1 MQEGVQPTS
10 HKQINLL
17 EHKTPSDDWF
27 QKNIAKYVEVS
38 AASDL
43 LNDILNYAQALEGE
57 KVAKSKAQPLSIK
70 EKPIPLSGSTDIS
83 TLSNTLTY
91 NSLQK
96 NVQTIFQSFE
106 KMLEEQIKHDPGLAK
121 ELEHPL
127 NELKQLSQSLPALS
141 SQQSSQFDLITEKLY
156 GIHTPFPSKTDL
168 SKLEGR
174 QVFWKSTLDMLEK
187 LMRSNHSD
195 IKDIQAQIKDLDGRT
210 QMLAKIGPLVQQ
222 IQTALKTTPFSS
234 EQFLQLIGDI
244 QKLGNVGPLLSGEQ
258 SKAHTEFF
266 NQLGAL
272 KDSQGNTL
280 DKSIADTVSYNAL
293 AQFLHANPTA
303 SSEQIFTHMQI
314 FSNQSNLQE
323 SQTPFLQEIGKTIST
338 NISSKGFPASK
349 GELGIPF
356 AKTEGDKIL
365 PNKEFNK
372 TLTEKTLVSISN
384 PATLSGKK
392 LSETTK
398 AEALETE
405 TKMEG
410 YKQAE
415 SSLVNT
421 QITMRKA
428 AKGAS
433 VAVLGSGSLQ
443 HNFANAIINHYMKK
457 QEAYLTELA
466 MLLMI
471 DNQGAEAGNYMLSQ
485 LAGWNNAG
493 SEFNYPTSNK
503 QAEIKSAHSR
513 YNQAKNAQKKAEAQ
527 RHTDQQEIKKGEID
541 GKKMTP
547 KEKQALENQIKSL
560 TGIIDDL
567 TTVMDQ
573 LTALLTLL
581 DHEPAAGKTKARA
594 AWEKKV
600 KAAQNDVI
608 NGNGN
613 AKNPGGLDGVYEMVN
628 NFEENTSSQS
638 ETAQLKLQLTMTEI
652 QQEWT
657 VVSTALQLLNQSYM
671 TVARNIAG
679 R

>member
-38 AASDL
+38 ASSDL

-57 KVAKSKAQPLSIK
+57 KIAKSKAQPLSLK
-70 EKPIPLSGSTDIS
+70 EKPISLPDSTNTS

-96 NVQTIFQSFE
+96 NVKTIFQSLE
-106 KMLEEQIKHDPGLAK
+106 KMLKEQIKHNPALAQ
-121 ELEHPL
+121 ELEQSL
-127 NELKQLSQSLPALS
+127 NELKQLSQSFPSLS
-141 SQQSSQFDLITEKLY
+141 NQQLGQLDQITEKLY
-156 GIHTPFPSKTDL
+156 GIHPPFPSKMDI

-174 QVFWKSTLDMLEK
+174 KVFWKSTLDMLEK
-187 LMRSNHSD
+187 LMRSNQSD
-195 IKDIQAQIKDLDGRT
+195 VKDIQAQIKDLDGRA
-210 QMLAKIGPLVQQ
+210 QMLAKIDLLVQRL
-222 IQTALKTTPFSS
+222 QTALKTTPFSS

-258 SKAHTEFF
+258 STAHTDFF
-266 NQLGAL
+266 NQLGTL
-272 KDSQGNTL
+272 KDSKGNTL
-280 DKSIADTVSYNAL
+280 DKSIADTVTNNAL
-293 AQFLHANPTA
+293 AQFLHTNPTA
-303 SSEQIFTHMQI
+303 SSQQILTHMQT
-314 FSNQSNLQE
+314 FLDQSNLQE
-323 SQTPFLQEIGKTIST
+323 SQIPFLQEIGKSIST
-338 NISSKGFPASK
+338 NISLQGFPASQ
-349 GELGIPF
+349 GQLGIPF

-365 PNKEFNK
+365 PNQEFNQA
-372 TLTEKTLVSISN
+372 LNEKTLGSVSN
-384 PATLSGKK
+384 PDALSGKK

-398 AEALETE
+398 AEALETH

-415 SSLVNT
+415 LSLVDT
-421 QITMRKA
+421 QTTIGKA

-433 VAVLGSGSLQ
+433 VTVLNSGSLQ
-443 HNFANAIINHYMKK
+443 NNFANAIINHYMKK
-457 QEAYLTELA
+457 QEKYLTELA

-493 SEFNYPTSNK
+493 SEFNYPTSDK
-503 QAEIKSAHSR
+503 KAEIKSGKSR
-513 YNQAKNAQKKAEAQ
+513 YNQASNARKKAEAQ
-527 RHTDQQEIKKGEID
+527 KAKDKEEIKKGEID

-547 KEKQALENQIKSL
+547 KEKQALEKQIDSL
-560 TGIIDDL
+560 TGIINDL
-567 TTVMDQ
+567 SVVMNQ
-573 LTALLTLL
+573 LATLVHLLE
-581 DHEPAAGKTKARA
+581 HEPKGKHDREE
-594 AWEKKV
+594 WEKKV
-600 KAAQNDVI
+600 KAAQNNVV
-608 NGNGN
+608 NGNGD
-613 AKNPGGLDGVYEMVN
+613 AENPGGLDGVYEMVN

-671 TVARNIAG
+671 TVARNIVG